1 MGKVNLIANSHYQ
14 KSGTKSYVH
23 LMRKYRFSP
32 TQGGRYFYGGQLQQT
47 GRQYTNKPL
56 GGKARIQRV
65 LRKKVADGNE
75 IGEVGPDDVQN
86 DSMYLA
92 PVSIG
97 TPEQTL
103 NLEIDTGSGDL
114 WVSAICSFSEI
125 SSNQLGLVERAPF
138 GNHLPARVRH
148 SL

>member
-32 TQGGRYFYGGQLQQT
+32 TQAGRYFYGGQLQQT
-47 GRQYTNKPL
+47 GRQYTNKPI

-65 LRKKVADGNE
+65 LRKKIADGNE

-92 PVSIG
+92 LVSIG
-97 TPEQTL
+97 TPEQTV
-103 NLEIDTGSGDL
+103 NLEFDTGSADF
-114 WVSAICSFSEI
+114 WVSAICRI
-125 SSNQLGLVERAPF
+125 SNKF
-138 GNHLPARVRH
+138 
-148 SL
+148 